1 MNQTQSLAQ
10 SVEAVPPNTPSPASQ
25 LPPKQR
31 KELAITI
38 LARTEPVTDVAQK
51 HQVSRKFLYQQA
63 EKADAALET
72 AFAEPANEQTVLFYL
87 PVTKAWLRMCVV
99 ALLLICR
106 SSYRGVIEFLRDILD
121 VKMSIGTVH
130 NIFTAVVPH
139 AQGIN
144 QTQNLSNVHVG
155 VHDELFQGAKP
166 VLAGTDHDSG
176 YCYLLSAEAHRDA
189 DTWGIHL
196 LDLRE
201 QGLKPDYTIA
211 DQAKGLRSGQ
221 ELALPGI
228 ACHGDC
234 FHLFYDMERL
244 AGFLTRRA
252 EGCTTS
258 RQQLDR
264 KMDKAKKK
272 HCGNTLSKTLAIARG
287 REETFISLAN
297 DVRVLADWLHDDILS
312 LAGPDLTTRHDLYD
326 FVVEELI
333 ALEPLCPHRIRP
345 VRCALQ
351 NQRDDLL
358 AFVTVLHDAFTT
370 ISGQYNVPL
379 YLVSALCELI
389 GLPEDSPIRWQRE
402 DRLRRHLGWK
412 FFAVHHAVSEAMSS
426 TPRTSSVI
434 ENFNSRLRNYFFLRK
449 HLGASYL
456 DLLRFFLNHRTF
468 LHTTRPERVGKSPAE
483 LLTGQSHAHWLEL
496 LGFSLFRREPV
507 SA

>member
-1 MNQTQSLAQ
+1 MTPTQSFAP
-10 SVEAVPPNTPSPASQ
+10 SVEAIPANMLAPASH
-25 LPPKQR
+25 LLPKQR
-31 KELAITI
+31 KELAIAV
-38 LARTEPVTDVAQK
+38 LARTQPVTHVAQQ

-63 EKADAALET
+63 NKADTALEA
-72 AFAEPANEQTVLFYL
+72 AFAEPADGQKVLFYL
-87 PVTKAWLRMCVV
+87 PVTTAWIRMCVV

-121 VKMSIGTVH
+121 VQISIGTVH
-130 NIFTAVVPH
+130 NIVNAVVPR
-139 AQGIN
+139 AQGLN
-144 QTQNLSNVHVG
+144 QAQDLSNVRIG
-155 VHDELFQGAKP
+155 VHDELFQGAIP

-196 LDLRE
+196 LGLHE
-201 QGLKPDYTIA
+201 QGLNPDHTIA
-211 DQAKGLRSGQ
+211 DQAKGLRAGQ

-234 FHLFYDMERL
+234 FHLFHDMERL
-244 AGFLTRRA
+244 ADVLTRRA
-252 EGCTTS
+252 DGCTTT

-264 KMDKAKKK
+264 KMAQAKKK
-272 HCGNTLSKTLAIARG
+272 RCGNTLSTPLAMARG
-287 REETFISLAN
+287 REKTFLSLAA

-312 LAGPDLTTRHDLYD
+312 LAGPDLTTRQALYD

-333 ALEPLCPHRIRP
+333 ALEPRCPHRIRP
-345 VRCALQ
+345 VRRALQ

-358 AFVTVLHDAFTT
+358 AFVTVLDDKLAT
-370 ISGQYNVPL
+370 ISERDEVSSH
-379 YLVSALCELI
+379 LVHALCERS
-389 GLPEDSPIRWQRE
+389 GLPEDSPRRWQQEETLRH
-402 DRLRRHLGWK
+402 RLTWK
-412 FFAVHHAVSEAMSS
+412 FFAVQHAVSEAMAT

-449 HLGASYL
+449 HLGTAYL

-468 LHTTRPERVGKSPAE
+468 LHTTRPERMGKSPAE
-483 LLTGQSHAHWLEL
+483 LLTGQPHAHWLEL
-496 LGFSLFRREPV
+496 LGFAPFRREPV

>member
-1 MNQTQSLAQ
+1 MAH
-10 SVEAVPPNTPSPASQ
+10 
-25 LPPKQR
+25 
-31 KELAITI
+31 
-38 LARTEPVTDVAQK
+38 TEPVTNVAQQ

-63 EKADAALET
+63 EKADTALET
-72 AFAEPANEQTVLFYL
+72 AFAEPANGQKVLFYL
-87 PVTKAWLRMCVV
+87 PVTKAWIRMCVV

-130 NIFTAVVPH
+130 NIVNAVVPH

-144 QTQNLSNVHVG
+144 QAQALSHVRVG
-155 VHDELFQGAKP
+155 VHDELFQGTKP

-176 YCYLLSAEAHRDA
+176 YCYLLSAEDHRDA

-196 LDLRE
+196 LDLHQ
-201 QGLKPDYTIA
+201 QGLSPDHTIA
-211 DQAKGLRSGQ
+211 DQAKGLRAGQ
-221 ELALPGI
+221 AIALPGV

-244 AGFLTRRA
+244 AGFLARRA
-252 EGCTTS
+252 DGCITT
-258 RQQLDR
+258 RQQLER
-264 KMDKAKKK
+264 KMAQAKKK
-272 HCGNTLSKTLAIARG
+272 GRGNTLSKKLALARG
-287 REETFISLAN
+287 HEETFLSLTR

-312 LAGPDLTTRHDLYD
+312 LAGPDLTTRQDLYD

-333 ALEPLCPHRIRP
+333 TLEPLCPHRIRP

-358 AFVTVLHDAFTT
+358 AFVTVLDGTFTT
-370 ISGQYNVPL
+370 ISDRYDVPL
-379 YLVSALCELI
+379 HLVHALCELTGI
-389 GLPEDSPIRWQRE
+389 PEDSPLRWQRE
-402 DRLRRHLGWK
+402 DRLRSQLGWK
-412 FFAVHHAVSEAMSS
+412 FFAVHHAVREAMSS

-449 HLGASYL
+449 HLGTSYL

-468 LHTTRPERVGKSPAE
+468 LHTTRLERKGKSPAE
-483 LLTGQSHAHWLEL
+483 LLTGHSHAHWLEL
-496 LGFSLFRREPV
+496 LGFSPFRRDPV
-507 SA
+507 TA